1 MNRPT
6 PTALVVLHAFGRYN
20 RGDVITDPAT
30 IQAILAGGNSNLVVG
45 GGGAGAPPPPPPRPL
60 RPGSTEAWC
69 RSPSP
74 AP

>member
-30 IQAILAGGNSNLVVG
+30 IQAILAGGNANLVLV
-45 GGGAGAPPPPPPRPL
+45 PVLP
-60 RPGSTEAWC
+60 STGTTAT
-69 RSPSP
+69 PSGEH
-74 AP
+74 

>member
-30 IQAILAGGNSNLVVG
+30 IQAILAGGNSNLVLV
-45 GGGAGAPPPPPPRPL
+45 PVLP
-60 RPGSTEAWC
+60 STGTTTASSGEH
-69 RSPSP
+69 
-74 AP
+74 

>member
-30 IQAILAGGNSNLVVG
+30 IQAILAGGNSNLVLVPVL
-45 GGGAGAPPPPPPRPL
+45 PPT
-60 RPGSTEAWC
+60 GTTT
-69 RSPSP
+69 PSSGEH
-74 AP
+74 